1 MNIKDYLKDRSL
13 AILLNFIFFA
23 FVIFI
28 LKASQVERVTIIF
41 TTMLWIALSGIEIF
55 YGYFKK
61 KSYYD
66 QVINSLNEL
75 DKKYLLPVVIKRPS
89 FCEGKILYDVLS
101 ITDKSMNEEVNKY
114 KFNQEEYREYLD
126 LWVHEIKTPIAASKL
141 VIENNKNEHT
151 LSILEEI
158 EKVEGFIEQA
168 LYYSK
173 SSEIE
178 IDYIIKETDLR
189 KCINNTIK
197 RNKNLI
203 REKKICIDIEDFR
216 EKVYC
221 DGKWMEFILNQII
234 ANSIKYIG
242 DKSINKKLEKELPTI
257 YIHTKLKDN
266 SLELYIKDNGI
277 GIDKKDLNKVFNK
290 GFTGINGRKLKK
302 STGMGLYI
310 SKRLAQKMYLGLDIY
325 SIVNEETTVKITFP
339 KSNMIQL

>member
-1 MNIKDYLKDRSL
+1 MNVKDYLKDRNL

-28 LKASQVERVTIIF
+28 LKASQVERITIIF
-41 TTMLWIALSGIEIF
+41 TTMLWIVLSSIEIF

-89 FCEGKILYDVLS
+89 FCEGRILYDVLS

-173 SSEIE
+173 SNEIE
-178 IDYIIKETDLR
+178 MDYIIKETDLR

-203 REKKICIDIEDFR
+203 REKKICIDIQDFR
-216 EKVYC
+216 EIVYC
-221 DGKWMEFILNQII
+221 DAKWMEFILNQII
-234 ANSIKYIG
+234 VNAIKYIG
-242 DKSINKKLEKELPTI
+242 DKIINKKLEKELPKISI
-257 YIHTKLKDN
+257 YTKLKDN

-277 GIDKKDLNKVFNK
+277 GIDKKDLKKVFNK

-310 SKRLAQKMYLGLDIY
+310 SKRLAEKMYIGLDIY
-325 SIVNEETTVKITFP
+325 SEVNEETTVKITFP
-339 KSNMIQL
+339 KSNMIQI

>member
-13 AILLNFIFFA
+13 AILLNFTFFA

-41 TTMLWIALSGIEIF
+41 TTMLWVVLSSIENF

-141 VIENNKNEHT
+141 VIENNKNKHT

-158 EKVEGFIEQA
+158 EKVAGFIEQA

-173 SSEIE
+173 SNEIE
-178 IDYIIKETDLR
+178 IDYIIRETDLR

-203 REKKICIDIEDFR
+203 REKRICIDIEDFR

-234 ANSIKYIG
+234 VNSIKYIG
-242 DKSINKKLEKELPTI
+242 DKTINKKLEKELPKIII
-257 YIHTKLKDN
+257 YTKLKDN

-310 SKRLAQKMYLGLDIY
+310 SKRLAQKMYLGLEID
-325 SIVNEETTVKITFP
+325 SIINEETTVKITFP
-339 KSNMIQL
+339 KSNMIQI

>member
-75 DKKYLLPVVIKRPS
+75 DKKYLLPVVTKRPS

-158 EKVEGFIEQA
+158 EKVENFIEQV

-173 SSEIE
+173 SNEVE

-197 RNKNLI
+197 RNKKLI
-203 REKKICIDIEDFR
+203 REKRICIDIQDFR
-216 EKVYC
+216 ETVYC
-221 DGKWMEFILNQII
+221 DAKWMEFILNQII
-234 ANSIKYIG
+234 VNSIKYIG
-242 DKSINKKLEKELPTI
+242 YKTINKKLEKELPKISI
-257 YIHTKLKDN
+257 YTKIKDN
-266 SLELYIKDNGI
+266 SLQLYIKDNGI
-277 GIDKKDLNKVFNK
+277 GIDKKDLKKVFNK

-325 SIVNEETTVKITFP
+325 SEVNEETTVKITFP
-339 KSNMIQL
+339 KSNMIQI